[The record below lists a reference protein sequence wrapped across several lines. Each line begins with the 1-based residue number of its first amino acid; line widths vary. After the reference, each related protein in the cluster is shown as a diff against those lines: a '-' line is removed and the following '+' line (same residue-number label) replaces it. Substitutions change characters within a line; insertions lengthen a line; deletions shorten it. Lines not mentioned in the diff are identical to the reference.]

1 MSIETTNF
9 PKLGFGLMRLPQKDG
24 VIDRE
29 QVCSMVDAYMEKG
42 FNYFDTAYV
51 YHSGNSERAVKQA
64 LVERYPRESFY
75 LATKLPA
82 WVMQGPEDRDRIFQ
96 EQLER
101 CGVNYFDYYLLH
113 SLEDGANYETYE
125 KFDCFR
131 WGMEKNA
138 EGKIKHFGFSYHG
151 TPELLEQ
158 VLDKHPE
165 VEFVQIQLNY
175 ADWNNQVV
183 HSGRLYEILRER
195 NIPIIVM
202 EPVKGGMLANL
213 QPEWEAVLR
222 EIRPNDS
229 AASWALRFVGSLDGV
244 LTILSGMSTQ
254 AQMEENLSLFQ
265 SFEPLSGKER
275 DAIAQV
281 VRLMQD
287 KPLVQCTACRYCV
300 DGCPMG
306 ISIPDVFRALN
317 TKRLYPGDNRP
328 NMFYDGLTARSG
340 KASSCIACGQ
350 CEGVCPQHLPIIQL
364 LQEAAEKLERRG

>member
-1 MSIETTNF
+1 MSIEMTNF

-131 WGMEKNA
+131 WGMEKKA

-265 SFEPLSGKER
+265 NFEPLSGKER

-281 VRLMQD
+281 VQMMQD

-328 NMFYDGLTARSG
+328 NMFYDGLTASSG